1 MLQLM
6 IMLVWLVCLS
16 AVCIKFTKGALLSPQ
31 LAFVACF
38 IPQVAY
44 AFLFVDYWS
53 LDLAWQTVAT
63 VLGGCTLFAAV
74 SFAVSLC
81 FDICHAKRKQ
91 AFSLPY
97 PATCGISNCTVWHA
111 GAFLLL
117 QIITVVW
124 TFAFLLKATD
134 TADISQAIITFND
147 TNKFSDTLIELPG
160 LLGKLRMLT
169 FASGFVWAYMLI
181 YSFAHKIRIPRVLV
195 LLNFVMSV
203 VNSLTTGSRTD
214 AFLLIVATVVMAYFI
229 YGRKN
234 EWKLKMSPKKW
245 LMLGGGAAAL
255 VLSFQTLGNL
265 LGRNSKISVWE
276 YIGIY
281 LSAEL
286 KNLDIFIRE
295 GQFGAPVGQWQTL
308 INLVNMIA
316 RRFNIPEWTHKFDI
330 PFRNVNGH
338 SLGNVATTFYA
349 WLYDGGYIA
358 VIIFTVIMAVICQL
372 VYKFVT
378 CREQKAGRISISE
391 LAYSYILFTVAFSF
405 FSNKFYEH
413 IFSGYF
419 VYMLVFFAAVKLYVE
434 WFSIANCKKLFA
446 DIKNRCF
453 KKGAK

>member
-1 MLQLM
+1 MLQLI
-6 IMLVWLVCLS
+6 IMLLWLVCLS

-31 LAFVACF
+31 FAFVTCF

-44 AFLFVDYWS
+44 AFLFVDFWS
-53 LDLAWQTVAT
+53 LDFAWQTVAT

-74 SFAVSLC
+74 SFAVSHC
-81 FDICHAKRKQ
+81 FDRYSRSRKP
-91 AFSLPY
+91 AFSVSLPE
-97 PATCGISNCTVWHA
+97 TDGISNCTFWHA

-124 TFAFLLKATD
+124 TFCFLLKATD
-134 TADISQAIITFND
+134 ASDISQAIITFND
-147 TNKFSDTLIELPG
+147 TNKFSDKLIELPG
-160 LLGKLRMLT
+160 ILGKLRMLT

-181 YSFAHKIRIPRVLV
+181 YTFVHKIRIPRVLV
-195 LLNFVMSV
+195 LLNFVMSI
-203 VNSLTTGSRTD
+203 VNTLTTGSRTD

-229 YGRKN
+229 FARKN
-234 EWKLKMSPKKW
+234 EWNMKMSPKKW
-245 LMLGGGAAAL
+245 LVLGGGAAVLA
-255 VLSFQTLGNL
+255 LSFQTLGNL
-265 LGRNSKISVWE
+265 LGRNSKIGVWE

-295 GQFGAPVGQWQTL
+295 GSFGAPIGKWQTL
-308 INLVNMIA
+308 INLINMIA

-378 CREQKAGRISISE
+378 CREQKAGRISIAE
-391 LAYSYILFTVAFSF
+391 IAYSYIFFTVAFSF

-419 VYMLVFFAAVKLYVE
+419 VYLLVFVVIIKLYVE

-446 DIKNRCF
+446 DIKNKCF
-453 KKGAK
+453 KKGTE